1 MEVVLITGMSG
12 AGRSTAAHVLEDHQW
27 YVVDNLPATML
38 FPLVDELRAEREKVA
53 VVIDVR
59 SMEFSTELTS
69 GVRALRANGDNV
81 RILFLD
87 SHDEVLVRR
96 YESTRR
102 PHPLQGDDR
111 IVDGIARERELLRN
125 LRAEAE
131 IVIDSSALNVHQ
143 LALKVDQTFSGASER
158 GLHVSLLSFGY
169 KYGIPYDAD
178 FILDCRFIPNPHWV
192 PELQPMSGLERPVSD
207 AVLTHPATESFIEN
221 FLNLFSHS
229 TEGFLREGKRYITV
243 GFGCTGGR
251 HRSVAVTAEVA
262 KRLSDMDANTAVHVQ
277 HRDVERS

>member
-1 MEVVLITGMSG
+1 MDVVIVTGMSG

-27 YVVDNLPATML
+27 YVVDNLPASML
-38 FPLVDELRAEREKVA
+38 FPLVDELRSEREKVG

-59 SMEFSTELTS
+59 SKEFTTELS
-69 GVRALRANGDNV
+69 AGVAALRANGDNV

-111 IVDGIARERELLRN
+111 IVDGIARERDLLRN
-125 LRAEAE
+125 LRADAE

-143 LALKVDQTFSGASER
+143 LALKVDQTFTSENER
-158 GLHVSLLSFGY
+158 ALHLSILSFGY

-192 PELQPMSGLERPVSD
+192 PALQPLSGKEKAVSD
-207 AVLTHPATESFIEN
+207 AVLSHEATEDFISG
-221 FLNLFSHS
+221 FISLFNSAS
-229 TEGFLREGKRYITV
+229 TGFLREGKRYITV
-243 GFGCTGGR
+243 AFGCTGGR
-251 HRSVAVTAEVA
+251 HRSVAVAHEVA
-262 KRLSDMDANTAVHVQ
+262 RRCKDAGIDVHLQ
-277 HRDVERS
+277 DRDVDR

>member
-1 MEVVLITGMSG
+1 MDVVLITGMSG
-12 AGRSTAAHVLEDHQW
+12 AGRSTAAHVLEDHHW

-38 FPLVDELRAEREKVA
+38 FPLVNELRPEREKVA

-59 SMEFSTELTS
+59 SKEFSTELRS
-69 GVRALRANGDNV
+69 GIKALRDHGDAV

-111 IVDGIARERELLRN
+111 IVDGISRERELLRN

-131 IVIDSSALNVHQ
+131 IIIDSSSLNVHQ
-143 LALKVDQTFSGASER
+143 LALKIDQTFADERER
-158 GLHVSLLSFGY
+158 GLRVSLLSFGY

-178 FILDCRFIPNPHWV
+178 FILDCRFISNPHWI
-192 PELQPMSGLERPVSD
+192 PELQPMSGREKPVSD
-207 AVLTHPATESFIEN
+207 MVLSHQATEDFIHQVVTMFEGM
-221 FLNLFSHS
+221 S
-229 TEGFLREGKRYITV
+229 TGFLREGKRYITLA
-243 GFGCTGGR
+243 FGCTGGR
-251 HRSVAVTAEVA
+251 HRSVAVAEEMG
-262 KRLSDMDANTAVHVQ
+262 KRLGKIGIECHIH
-277 HRDVERS
+277 HRDVDKS

>member
-1 MEVVLITGMSG
+1 MDVVLVTGMSG

-27 YVVDNLPATML
+27 YVVDNLPAAML
-38 FPLVDELRAEREKVA
+38 FPLVDELRSERSKVA

-59 SMEFSTELTS
+59 SKEFSTELSAGIT
-69 GVRALRANGDNV
+69 ALRDNGDNV

-87 SHDEVLVRR
+87 SHDEVLIRR

-102 PHPLQGDDR
+102 PHPLQGDNR
-111 IVDGIARERELLRN
+111 IVDGISRERELLRN

-143 LALKVDQTFSGASER
+143 LALKVDQTFTNASER
-158 GLHVSLLSFGY
+158 GLHVALLSFGY

-178 FILDCRFIPNPHWV
+178 FTLDCRFIPNPHWN
-192 PELQPMSGLERPVSD
+192 PLLQPMSGRAKPVSD
-207 AVLTHPATESFIEN
+207 AVLNIHATEEFITHFIALFESAASG
-221 FLNLFSHS
+221 FLN
-229 TEGFLREGKRYITV
+229 EGKRYLTIA
-243 GFGCTGGR
+243 FGCTGGR
-251 HRSVAVTAEVA
+251 HRSVAVAEEVSR
-262 KRLSDMDANTAVHVQ
+262 RLKKLGVEVHLQ

>member
-1 MEVVLITGMSG
+1 MDVVIVTGMSG

-27 YVVDNLPATML
+27 YVVDNLPASML
-38 FPLVDELRAEREKVA
+38 FPLVDELRSERKKVA

-59 SMEFSTELTS
+59 SKEFTTELS
-69 GVRALRANGDNV
+69 AGVSALRANGDNV

-111 IVDGIARERELLRN
+111 IVDGIARERDLLRN
-125 LRAEAE
+125 LRADAE

-143 LALKVDQTFSGASER
+143 LALKVDQTFTSENER
-158 GLHVSLLSFGY
+158 ALHLSILSFGY

-192 PELQPMSGLERPVSD
+192 PALQPLSGKEKAVSD
-207 AVLTHPATESFIEN
+207 AVLSHEATEDFISG
-221 FLNLFSHS
+221 FISLFNSAS
-229 TEGFLREGKRYITV
+229 TGFLREGKRYITV
-243 GFGCTGGR
+243 AFGCTGGR
-251 HRSVAVTAEVA
+251 HRSVAVAHEVA
-262 KRLSDMDANTAVHVQ
+262 RRCKDAGIDVHLQ
-277 HRDVERS
+277 DRDVDR

>member
-1 MEVVLITGMSG
+1 LDVVIVTGMSG

-27 YVVDNLPATML
+27 YVVDNLPASML
-38 FPLVDELRAEREKVA
+38 FPLVDELRSERGKVA

-59 SMEFSTELTS
+59 SKEFTTELS
-69 GVRALRANGDNV
+69 AGVAALRANGDNV

-96 YESTRR
+96 YEATRR

-111 IVDGIARERELLRN
+111 IVDGIARERDLLRN
-125 LRAEAE
+125 LRADAE

-143 LALKVDQTFSGASER
+143 LALKVDQTFTSDSDRA
-158 GLHVSLLSFGY
+158 LHLSILSFGY

-192 PELQPMSGLERPVSD
+192 PALQPLSGRERAVSD
-207 AVLTHPATESFIEN
+207 AVLNHEATEDFISGFISLFN
-221 FLNLFSHS
+221 FASA
-229 TEGFLREGKRYITV
+229 GFLREGKRYITV
-243 GFGCTGGR
+243 AFGCTGGR
-251 HRSVAVTAEVA
+251 HRSVAVAHEVA
-262 KRLSDMDANTAVHVQ
+262 RRCQEVGIDVHLQ
-277 HRDVERS
+277 DRDVDR

>member
-1 MEVVLITGMSG
+1 MDVVLITGMSG
-12 AGRSTAAHVLEDHQW
+12 AGRSTAAHVLEDHNW

-38 FPLVDELRAEREKVA
+38 FPLVDELRTEREKVA

-59 SMEFSTELTS
+59 SQEFSTELSS
-69 GVRALRANGDNV
+69 GIAALRSHGINLRV
-81 RILFLD
+81 LFLD

-111 IVDGIARERELLRN
+111 IVDGIAREREMLRN

-131 IVIDSSALNVHQ
+131 IVIDSSSLNVHQ
-143 LALKVDQTFSGASER
+143 LALKIDQTFSNDSER
-158 GLHVSLLSFGY
+158 GLRVTLLSFGY

-192 PELQPMSGLERPVSD
+192 PELQPMSGLQSPVSD
-207 AVLTHPATESFIEN
+207 AVLTHPATEDFISH
-221 FLNLFSHS
+221 FISLFNGMS
-229 TEGFLREGKRYITV
+229 EGFLREGKRYITLA
-243 GFGCTGGR
+243 FGCTGGR
-251 HRSVAVTAEVA
+251 HRSVAVTEEVA
-262 KRLSDMDANTAVHVQ
+262 RRLKSLQVDIHIS
-277 HRDVERS
+277 HRDVDRG

>member
-1 MEVVLITGMSG
+1 VIITGMSG

-27 YVVDNLPATML
+27 YVVDNLPASML
-38 FPLVDELRAEREKVA
+38 FPLVDELRSEREKVA

-59 SMEFSTELTS
+59 SMEFTTELNS
-69 GVRALRANGDNV
+69 GVQALRGNGDSV

-96 YESTRR
+96 FESTRR
-102 PHPLQGDDR
+102 PHPLQGTDR

-143 LALKVDQTFSGASER
+143 LALKVDQTFTGESDR
-158 GLHVSLLSFGY
+158 GMQVSLLSFGY

-192 PELQPMSGLERPVSD
+192 AHLSPMSGLEQPVAD
-207 AVLTHPATESFIEN
+207 AVLTHPETSEFIEV
-221 FLNLFSHS
+221 FLALFRSIGA
-229 TEGFLREGKRYITV
+229 GFLREGKRYITIA
-243 GFGCTGGR
+243 FGCTGGR
-251 HRSVAVTAEVA
+251 HRSVAVTEEVSA
-262 KRLSDMDANTAVHVQ
+262 RLQTEGIQVRVQ
-277 HRDVERS
+277 HRDVERN

>member
-1 MEVVLITGMSG
+1 MDVVLVTGMSG

-27 YVVDNLPATML
+27 YVVDNLPAAML
-38 FPLVDELRAEREKVA
+38 FPLVDELRSERSKVA

-59 SMEFSTELTS
+59 SKEFSTELSAGIT
-69 GVRALRANGDNV
+69 ALRDNGDNV

-87 SHDEVLVRR
+87 SHDEVLIRR

-111 IVDGIARERELLRN
+111 IVDGISRERELLRN

-143 LALKVDQTFSGASER
+143 LALKVDQTFTNASER
-158 GLHVSLLSFGY
+158 GLRVALLSFGY

-178 FILDCRFIPNPHWV
+178 FTLDCRFIPNPHWN
-192 PELQPMSGLERPVSD
+192 PELQPMSGREKPVSD
-207 AVLTHPATESFIEN
+207 AVLNIRATEEFIQHFIALFESAASG
-221 FLNLFSHS
+221 FLN
-229 TEGFLREGKRYITV
+229 EGKRYLTIA
-243 GFGCTGGR
+243 FGCTGGR
-251 HRSVAVTAEVA
+251 HRSVAVAEEVSR
-262 KRLSDMDANTAVHVQ
+262 RLKKLGVEVHLQ